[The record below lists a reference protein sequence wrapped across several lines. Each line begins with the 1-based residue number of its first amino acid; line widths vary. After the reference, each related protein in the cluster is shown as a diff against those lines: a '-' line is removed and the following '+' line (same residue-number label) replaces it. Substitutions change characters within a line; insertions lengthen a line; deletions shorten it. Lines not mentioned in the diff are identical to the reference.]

1 MKLSQVDLSQIGKMT
16 VTKEVQC
23 TYRVGNLQ
31 ILSVSITGIV
41 HEKLENNKYNYL
53 HCMVEVG
60 IQKEYEL
67 YNVSK

>member
-1 MKLSQVDLSQIGKMT
+1 M